1 MRKLYLIFGF
11 QESPITIIS
20 AILLVIFITTF
31 LLNTALSQT
40 IDTLWIEDWENP
52 NWPNDWHVS
61 AGTWEVGNPTSGP
74 NSAHSPGN
82 CAATVLNGNY
92 SEPVDSKLIRHI
104 SFIVPPS
111 SDNPRL
117 RFWHWYSFS
126 SGDFG
131 EVQIS
136 TDGGTTWETISPTY
150 TNTGSGVW
158 TYPFIDLSA
167 YADSTVQIAYYF
179 HSHRVGSFGNVSTGW
194 YIDDIAVITGPIVFN
209 NPENFESGIGD
220 WAVDKGTWE
229 VGEPTAGP
237 GSSFSPPNC
246 AATRLNGNYAE
257 PVDSRLISPPLM
269 VPNITQN
276 PRLRFWHWY
285 SFSSGDFGEVQI
297 STDGGTTWETISPT
311 YTNTGSGVWTYPFI
325 DLSAYADSTVQIA
338 YYFHSHR
345 VGSFGNVSTGWYID
359 DIAVITGPIVF
370 NNPENFES
378 GIGDWAVDKGTWEV
392 GEPTAGPG
400 SSFSPPNCAATRLNG
415 NYAEP
420 VDSRLISPPFV
431 VANQNPALR
440 FWHWYSFSNGDT
452 GQVQIKVKNGNWQ
465 PISSPFVNTSSGAW
479 TNFFISLS
487 AYADSTVQI
496 AFYFHSQRIGSFG
509 NVSTGWYIDSIQVD
523 VMVGIDE
530 IVVDNLPSIFELKQN
545 YPNPFNPSTTI
556 EFDLPKTSEVTLKI
570 FNILGEEVAM
580 LVSDRLSTGSYS
592 YEWDASNLASGVY
605 LYRLQ
610 AGEYVETRKMVLMR

>member
-82 CAATVLNGNY
+82 CAATVLDGNY
-92 SEPVDSKLIRHI
+92 SEPVDSRLIRHI

-111 SDNPRL
+111 SENPRL
-117 RFWHWYSFS
+117 RFWHWYSFSSGDFGEVQISTDGGATWETISPTYTNTGSGVWTYPFIDLSAYADSTVQIAYYFHSHRVGSFANVSTGWYIDDIAIITGPIVFNNPENFETGIGDWAVDKGTWEIGEPTAGPDSSFSPPNCAATRLNGNYAEPVDSRLISPPLMVPNLTQNPRLRFWHWYRFS

-179 HSHRVGSFGNVSTGW
+179 HSHRVGSFANVSTGW
-194 YIDDIAVITGPIVFN
+194 YIDDIAIITGPIVFN
-209 NPENFESGIGD
+209 NPENFETGIGD

-229 VGEPTAGP
+229 IGEPTAGP
-237 GSSFSPPNC
+237 
-246 AATRLNGNYAE
+246 
-257 PVDSRLISPPLM
+257 D
-269 VPNITQN
+269 
-276 PRLRFWHWY
+276 
-285 SFSSGDFGEVQI
+285 
-297 STDGGTTWETISPT
+297 
-311 YTNTGSGVWTYPFI
+311 
-325 DLSAYADSTVQIA
+325 
-338 YYFHSHR
+338 
-345 VGSFGNVSTGWYID
+345 
-359 DIAVITGPIVF
+359 
-370 NNPENFES
+370 
-378 GIGDWAVDKGTWEV
+378 
-392 GEPTAGPG
+392 

-440 FWHWYSFSNGDT
+440 FWHWYNFSNGDT
-452 GQVQIKVKNGNWQ
+452 GQVQIKVNNGNWQ
-465 PISSPFVNTSSGAW
+465 PISSQFVSTSSGAW

-496 AFYFHSQRIGSFG
+496 AYYFHSQRIGSFA

-530 IVVDNLPSIFELKQN
+530 IVVDNIPSIFELKQN

-556 EFDLPKTSEVTLKI
+556 EFDLPKTSHVALKV
-570 FNILGEEVAM
+570 FNILGEEVAT
-580 LVSDRLSTGSYS
+580 LVSDRLSAGSYS
-592 YEWDASNLASGVY
+592 YNWDASNLASGVY

-610 AGEYVETRKMVLMR
+610 ADDYVETRKMVLMK